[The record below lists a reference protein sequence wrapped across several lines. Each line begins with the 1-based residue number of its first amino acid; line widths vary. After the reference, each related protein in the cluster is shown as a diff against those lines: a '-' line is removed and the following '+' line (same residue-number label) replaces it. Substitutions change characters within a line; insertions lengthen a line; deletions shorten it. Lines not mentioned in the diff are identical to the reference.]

1 MQFWKLPVLL
11 LDDFSEI
18 SEELLRTAYLEALY
32 HVKEFEFERLTQSF
46 WYSVIFNASYSRNHD
61 VLLEK
66 FPMAAEDPTFTR
78 PLVRYACAATNSCG
92 AGTKRIPKQ
101 EC

>member
-1 MQFWKLPVLL
+1 MLL

-46 WYSVIFNASYSRNHD
+46 WFSVIHNVSSTKSSAILY
-61 VLLEK
+61 EK

-78 PLVRYACAATNSCG
+78 PFKRYACAATNSCG
-92 AGTKRIPKQ
+92 AGTKRIPKD